1 VRFFRV
7 TPQVVA
13 CDLHPDYASTRHAE
27 TLAAAWGVPLVRVQH
42 HEAHLA
48 ACIAENR
55 LEGPVLGLSWDGT
68 GFGPDG
74 TVWGGEVLEYGPGK
88 GDSPPLPERPSA
100 CFAQMGT
107 VPFSPFRRLAHL
119 RQFALPGGDRAVR
132 QPRRSAL
139 GLLFEILGPEAEK
152 HAAAW
157 FRPGE
162 LEVLLESLA
171 RPRLNPRTSSM
182 GRLFDAVAALCGLP
196 TEISFEGQAA
206 MALEFAADPE
216 CQEAYPLPLVD
227 GSWGR
232 DSGLGIR
239 DWNSNLQSPIPNPQS
254 PIPTAG
260 DWEPMVR
267 AILADVAAGEPVRR
281 ISARFHNAL
290 ADWAVAVARRWG
302 GVQVALTGGC
312 FQNALLTGRTGA
324 RLRAAGFRAFTH
336 RQVPPGDGG
345 IALGQ
350 VYHVLRNP
358 R

>member
-1 VRFFRV
+1 V

-88 GDSPPLPERPSA
+88 GDSPHLPERPSG

-107 VPFSPFRRLAHL
+107 VPFPPFRRLAHL

-139 GLLFEILGPEAEK
+139 GLLFEILGPEAER

-162 LEVLLESLA
+162 LKVLLESLA

-216 CQEAYPLPLVD
+216 CQEAYPLPLV
-227 GSWGR
+227 GGM
-232 DSGLGIR
+232 
-239 DWNSNLQSPIPNPQS
+239 WNMVGGEPHMP
-254 PIPTAG
+254 PTTDHLPPPAMG

-267 AILADVAAGEPVRR
+267 AILADVAAGQPVGRT
-281 ISARFHNAL
+281 SARFHNAL
-290 ADWAVAVARRWG
+290 ADWAVAAARRWG
-302 GVQVALTGGC
+302 GEQVALGGGC
-312 FQNALLTGRTGA
+312 FQNALLTERTSA
-324 RLRAAGFRAFTH
+324 RLRAAGFRVLMN